1 MAVKLSTSDLR
12 KVKPKSDEDDCITFV
27 HTYDPAYP
35 GFMSSVLS
43 IISRL
48 FSSRECKPIFG
59 NSRVIESRREPLS
72 LLRIFQHSR
81 FDDPMSASMNRGVT
95 KCGLSNCKLCLE
107 IMEVDEVMFVN
118 SGKKFTIRSKMDCTS
133 RNVVYAL
140 FCKNCNRSYIGETV
154 NLRNRA
160 SAHRNNSKDLDRA
173 VMRVSR
179 HVYECGKGFRI
190 CPILKLKEECKIT
203 RLVKEDNLIK
213 IFKPDLNADKRNLL
227 HLNLI

>member
-1 MAVKLSTSDLR
+1 M
-12 KVKPKSDEDDCITFV
+12 

-48 FSSRECKPIFG
+48 FSSKECKPIFG
-59 NSRVIESRREPLS
+59 SSRVIESRREPLS

-81 FDDPMSASMNRGVT
+81 FDDPMSVSMNRGVT
-95 KCGLSNCKLCLE
+95 KCGLPNCKLCLE
-107 IMEVDEVMFVN
+107 IMEVDEVMFAN

-140 FCKNCNRSYIGETV
+140 FCQNCNSSYIGETV

-160 SAHRNNSKDLDRA
+160 SAHRNNSKTLDRA
-173 VMRVSR
+173 VMQVSR
-179 HVYECGKGFRI
+179 HICECGKGFRM
-190 CPILKLKEECKIT
+190 CPLLKLKEECKIT